1 MSVQTSQHCATIPI
15 TPRGRNLLRLA
26 FVVSLASSALLM
38 FIVQPMVGKT
48 LLPALGGTPQ
58 VWNTCMVFFQSMLFA
73 GYLHAHYTGVLLGA
87 ERQAAVHLAI
97 AFAALLLMPFG
108 LAQAQL
114 VSPDSANPIAWLLQV
129 LSLSIGAP
137 VFLIAATAPLLQKW
151 FARSRDP
158 QAGDPYFLYAASN
171 CGSLLALIAYPAI
184 VEPFA
189 NLDQQWTWWNAG
201 FVFFVGFLAACAL
214 LLRRE
219 QRIHPSENA
228 IPSPTQ
234 AVKEVSPALRVRWL
248 LLSFAPSSL
257 LLGVTTYITTDIAP
271 VPLFWVVPLIFYL
284 ITFILAFASK
294 QLIPRQ
300 VALRVQAF
308 SIALLA
314 AFALV
319 PALASALAPV
329 SIALHLTVFF
339 FTALVCHGELVALR
353 PATRDLTDFYLYLS
367 LGGLLGGVFNALIAP
382 IAFSQLIE
390 YPVVLALA
398 CALRPGEIEASSR
411 HQTFLDA
418 GLPILLFLVVFAT
431 LKASLILGQQSGIVG
446 VAALFVTLTMA
457 SAALLSFSNRPLRF
471 AAGSAVLICILGANI
486 SDFSNGPG
494 AEEYVTR
501 TFFGI
506 YKVSRD
512 DSLGLNVF
520 LHGTTVHGVQHV
532 DSAKSMQPAAYYH
545 QAGPFGE
552 LFSALTPALNGRP
565 VGVIGLGVGGLA
577 CYGAKGSTWTFYEI
591 DPAVEKVAR
600 DERFFTFLRDCPPK
614 SEVVIGDARLTLR
627 NAPDDSLALLV
638 IDAFTSD
645 AVPTHLLTREAL
657 DGYRRKLAPDG
668 VLAFHIS
675 NRHLKL
681 APVIGNLAKDA
692 GLAGRVNV
700 LRPIGDNNSLISS
713 PAELVVLAE
722 DATSLGSLSEN
733 SAWAPLQTDPTARV
747 WTDGYVNILRAL
759 F

>member
-1 MSVQTSQHCATIPI
+1 MSTRTSQPCATVPI
-15 TPRGRNLLRLA
+15 TPRGINLLRLI

-73 GYLHAHYTGVLLGA
+73 GYLHAHYTGVLLGTR
-87 ERQAAVHLAI
+87 RQAVVHLAV
-97 AFAALLLMPFG
+97 AFVALLLMPFG
-108 LAQAQL
+108 LTQAQL
-114 VSPDSANPIAWLLQV
+114 VSPDSANPIAWLLKV
-129 LSLSIGAP
+129 LSLSIGIP
-137 VFLIAATAPLLQKW
+137 VFLVAATAPLLQKW

-158 QAGDPYFLYAASN
+158 QADDPYFLYAASN

-201 FVFFVGFLAACAL
+201 FVFFVGFVATCAL
-214 LLRRE
+214 LIRRE
-219 QRIHPSENA
+219 QRIHPSEPA
-228 IPSPTQ
+228 VPPPTH
-234 AVKEVSPALRVRWL
+234 AVSAVSPALRARWL

-257 LLGVTTYITTDIAP
+257 LLGVTTFITTDIAP
-271 VPLFWVVPLIFYL
+271 VPLFWVVPLMLYL

-294 QLIPRQ
+294 QLIPRR

-308 SIALLA
+308 SIAVLA

-319 PALASALAPV
+319 PGIASAVAPV
-329 SIALHLTVFF
+329 AIGLHLTAFF

-353 PATRDLTDFYLYLS
+353 PATSDLTDFYLYLS

-390 YPVVLALA
+390 YPLVLALA
-398 CALRPGEIEASSR
+398 CALRPSDNTSATR
-411 HQTFLDA
+411 RQALLDV
-418 GLPILLFLVVFAT
+418 GLPAVLFLFVFVA
-431 LKASLILGQQSGIVG
+431 LKLSLALGQQSGALG
-446 VAALFVTLTMA
+446 VAAVIVTLTITSIA
-457 SAALLSFSNRPLRF
+457 VLSFSGRPLRF
-471 AAGSAVLICILGANI
+471 AVGSAVLTCILGSN
-486 SDFSNGPG
+486 FSAVSRGPG
-494 AEEYVTR
+494 TEAYVTR
-501 TFFGI
+501 TFFGT
-506 YKVSRD
+506 YKVSRND
-512 DSLGLNVF
+512 ALGLNVF
-520 LHGTTVHGVQHV
+520 SHGTTVHGVQYV
-532 DSAKSMQPAAYYH
+532 DSAKAMQPAAYYH
-545 QAGPFGE
+545 LAGPFGE
-552 LFSALTPALNGRP
+552 LFSALTPALSGRQ

-577 CYGAKGSTWTFYEI
+577 CYGAKDSTWTFYEI

-627 NAPDDSLALLV
+627 NAPDGSLALLV

-681 APVIGNLAKDA
+681 APVIGNLAQNA
-692 GLAGRVNV
+692 GLVGRINK
-700 LRPIGDNNSLISS
+700 LRPTDNSNSLIAS
-713 PAELVVLAE
+713 PAELVVLAKNP
-722 DATSLGSLSEN
+722 ASLGALAKSSEWTHLP
-733 SAWAPLQTDPTARV
+733 SDPTARV
-747 WTDGYVNILRAL
+747 WTDDYVNILRAL